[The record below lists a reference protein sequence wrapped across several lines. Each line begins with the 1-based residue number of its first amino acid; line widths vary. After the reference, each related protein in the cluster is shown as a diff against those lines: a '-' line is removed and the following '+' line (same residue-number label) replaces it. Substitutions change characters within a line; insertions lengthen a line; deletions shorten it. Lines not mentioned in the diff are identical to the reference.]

1 MEFDWTNSA
10 IGQNGDLTRQEVEES
25 FKTPMAFDSFPTRP
39 ASRRNPAPSAW
50 VRPWP
55 VWAFFTVF
63 RSDGKRLRVV
73 AARKMTTEEQYFYER
88 KVATWTS

>member
-1 MEFDWTNSA
+1 MEFDWTNSG
-10 IGQNGDLTRQEVEES
+10 IGQNGGLTRQEVEES
-25 FKTPMAFDSFPTRP
+25 FEDPYGIRFFPDSARFAQESRTFCLGKTVAG
-39 ASRRNPAPSAW
+39 
-50 VRPWP
+50 VGI
-55 VWAFFTVF
+55 FTVF